1 MSTINKDFEFL
12 SEILKEFVDQK
23 AFIKKLQLMHET
35 DISGWEIWLQVE
47 LALFFQGHE
56 KIAEWNREQRHSLDM
71 RKSSYWSN
79 ASIDFYLR
87 KKYAH
92 DAIPLEIKQHKTASQ
107 CIKSMGAD
115 ARKFSTIKSSSST
128 TSRPLWCMGI
138 HAQVEEQ
145 TVRDYI
151 SKYDCPVEE
160 KCILVYP
167 IKNTAYMMTLF

>member
-1 MSTINKDFEFL
+1 MY
-12 SEILKEFVDQK
+12 
-23 AFIKKLQLMHET
+23 ET

-56 KIAEWNREQRHSLDM
+56 KIADWNRERRYSVDK
-71 RKSSYWSN
+71 RTSN
-79 ASIDFYLR
+79 SRNNVSIDFHLR
-87 KKYAH
+87 KKHTH
-92 DAIPLEIKQHKTASQ
+92 DAIPLEIKQHKKPSL
-107 CIKSMGAD
+107 CIQSMGAD